1 MEIFWK
7 VSKVLLK
14 LSRSVLTFIEFNFN
28 KKKYPPYLSFLLF
41 HEIINWNQI
50 PDEFKDEVLRIME
63 ESLK

>member
-1 MEIFWK
+1 MKIFWK

-14 LSRSVLTFIEFNFN
+14 LSRSVLTFIEFNSN
-28 KKKYPPYLSFLLF
+28 KKKYPPYLAFLLF
-41 HEIINWNQI
+41 YGIITLDQV

>member
-1 MEIFWK
+1 MKIFWK

-14 LSRSVLTFIEFNFN
+14 LSRSVLTFIEFNSN

-41 HEIINWNQI
+41 HEIITWEQI